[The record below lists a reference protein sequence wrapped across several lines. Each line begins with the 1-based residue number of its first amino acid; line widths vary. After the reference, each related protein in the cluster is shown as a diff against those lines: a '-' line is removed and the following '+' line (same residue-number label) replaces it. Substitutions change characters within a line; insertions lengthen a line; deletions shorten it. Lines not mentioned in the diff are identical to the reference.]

1 MAAKKAPA
9 KKAPAKK
16 AAVKT
21 SPAKKQAGGSSGLGT
36 RERPWV
42 LKTPP
47 GSSEFEAFRDDTL
60 DPPALVVRVGK
71 TELRYH
77 LRCIDD
83 LSALLAAHGDWMPLG
98 GADEQKPAAE
108 GSVEAWGRSPK
119 NPVGGWYGLKKGLRG
134 RFGVYVPPVLEV
146 LGLAE
151 LEHQP
156 KNNRIR
162 ARAS

>member
-1 MAAKKAPA
+1 MTPA
-9 KKAPAKK
+9 
-16 AAVKT
+16 
-21 SPAKKQAGGSSGLGT
+21 GSGT
-36 RERPWV
+36 RDAPWT

-47 GSSEFEAFRDDTL
+47 MSSEFEAFRDDAL
-60 DPPALVVRVGK
+60 DPPALVVLVGK

-83 LSALLAAHGDWMPLG
+83 LHAMLKARGDWMPLG
-98 GADEQKPAAE
+98 AADEQKAA
-108 GSVEAWGRSPK
+108 GDGTVEAWGRSPD

-151 LEHQP
+151 VEHNP
-156 KNNRIR
+156 RNNRMR
-162 ARAS
+162 AAS